1 VVSFSLEGR
10 VASVNGASRGIGEAI
25 ARAFADQG
33 ATVIVS
39 SRRQEALDR
48 VAGAIR
54 ETGGK
59 AHAITCDSGKA
70 DEIERYFARI
80 EAEFGRVDVH
90 VNNAAINPYYGPV
103 IDTPLDAFDQTLE
116 VDLRGYFLMTQ
127 AAARL
132 MAKNGGGSIVNIG
145 SVSGIIPGTYEGTY
159 AICKAGV
166 ISMTKSFAK
175 EMGRQGV
182 RVNCIAPGPVE
193 TEFATVLFENPEHRD
208 RMMKRLRLTYHGQPD
223 DIAGAALYFASD
235 ASRYTTGAVL
245 TIDGGIT
252 A

>member
-1 VVSFSLEGR
+1 
-10 VASVNGASRGIGEAI
+10 
-25 ARAFADQG
+25 
-33 ATVIVS
+33 
-39 SRRQEALDR
+39 
-48 VAGAIR
+48 
-54 ETGGK
+54 
-59 AHAITCDSGKA
+59 
-70 DEIERYFARI
+70 
-80 EAEFGRVDVH
+80 
-90 VNNAAINPYYGPV
+90 
-103 IDTPLDAFDQTLE
+103 
-116 VDLRGYFLMTQ
+116 MTQ

-145 SVSGIIPGTYEGTY
+145 SVSGIIPGVNEGTY

-166 ISMTKSFAK
+166 ISMTRSFAK
-175 EMGRQGV
+175 EMGKQHV

-193 TEFATVLFENPEHRD
+193 TEFAGVLFENPENRARMHR
-208 RMMKRLRLTYHGQPD
+208 RIPLGYHGQPS